1 MSSILSDRTR
11 NAARLVLCASISV
24 WLWGQNTGS
33 LFGTVTDSSGA
44 AISAANVTATHVQT
58 GTVRITVANQNGDW
72 SLPLLPVGTFRV
84 RVSMDGFKEGVLSDI
99 LLQVSENRR
108 VDIALEI
115 GAVTERVEIQAQAA
129 QVETRTGTIAE
140 VIDSKRIAELP
151 LNGRNPVQLVLLVP
165 GVGRRGPRDQQ
176 QNETVS
182 VNGSAQRGNN
192 FALDGGDNHD
202 PFFNTPAPFPNPDA
216 LQEFSIETNGYGAD
230 RGRNA
235 GIFVSAVTKSGT
247 NQVHGTAFWYLRND
261 ALNARDFFAVTV
273 PPFKRNQFG
282 GTIGGPIVKD
292 RTFFFASYQGT
303 EERSAPGV
311 TTALVPDQAMRGGD
325 FSQLNRV
332 IRDPDG
338 GVFPGGVIPANR
350 LYAPAN
356 KFLDTFIP
364 LPNLPGNLLSFAS
377 KERVSDR
384 QLVTKVDHQLTGA
397 HRLSFRFLWND
408 NATQQAV
415 GTIPDLLAS
424 IPYKNWNGTA
434 SDTWIVSP
442 TIVNTFTFTIQNIER
457 DQQAITPG
465 NVGWKDFGTGIVRA
479 HREDTVAATDTQ
491 VIGYWNAFTRH
502 PLYQQRYFYH
512 LRNETAATL
521 GSHFLKFG
529 GEWRYNNVDRRER
542 FRGDPNIIFRGQI
555 TGDAM
560 ADFML
565 GRPDA
570 INQNSGNEFF
580 PVGSEISLF
589 LQDDWKV
596 NRRLTVNLG
605 LRWEPFIPPPDRRGT
620 GGMFRPGEQSTFFP
634 RAPLGLVY
642 WGRDAVVPDKYG
654 VGNIWNNWSP
664 RLGFAWD
671 PTGSGKTSI
680 RGAWGYFYAVRA
692 LQQTLGNAGPGFVLA
707 TNMNPVPGGMADPYR
722 TVGGNPYPFTAPET
736 DQERQTFEF
745 IRPVS
750 VAGFGSG
757 FRNGIVQQ
765 WNVNVQRQVG
775 QAWVFTAAYVANAG
789 QYLES
794 TNEANPGVFGQPGNL
809 QQRRLYPAF
818 ASIGQATSEAESSFH
833 SLQLTANRRFAKG
846 LTLLGSYTWGKNLD
860 TSATPQDGKSFAW
873 EKALSANNIAHRF
886 VASFIWEIPRF
897 QVAPAW
903 GLLINGW
910 EVNGI
915 ISAETGLPFNV
926 LSGRDNS
933 GTGINNDRPSLVGN
947 PRLDSGRS
955 KAEKILKYF
964 EPSAFQQNAAGTFGN
979 AGRNILVG
987 PGFSSVDLGIVKT
1000 FRVTETHRVRFRT
1013 ESFNTLNRTNLDNPN
1028 GNLLSPQVGRI
1039 TSAGSPRVFQFAL
1052 RYEF

>member
-1 MSSILSDRTR
+1 MTLLS
-11 NAARLVLCASISV
+11 NALKTTACRFAIAALLAGA
-24 WLWGQNTGS
+24 LPAQNTGS

-44 AISAANVTATHVQT
+44 AIAGAGVSATHVQT
-58 GTVRITVANQNGDW
+58 GLVRSTTANQNGDW
-72 SLPLLPVGTFRV
+72 NLASLPVGTFQV
-84 RVSMDGFKEGVLSDI
+84 RITSQGFKEGILSDV

-108 VDIALEI
+108 VDFALEV
-115 GAVTERVEIQAQAA
+115 GSVSERVEVQAQAA

-151 LNGRNPVQLVLLVP
+151 LNGRNPVQLQLLVP

-192 FALDGGDNHD
+192 YALDGGDNHD

-235 GIFVSAVTKSGT
+235 GIFVSAVTKSGS
-247 NQVHGTAFWYLRND
+247 NQIHGTAFWYLRND
-261 ALNARDFFAVTV
+261 KLNARDFFAVTV

-282 GTIGGPIVKD
+282 GTVGGPIRRD
-292 RTFFFASYQGT
+292 QTFFFVSYQGT

-311 TTALVPDQAMRGGD
+311 TTALVPDRAMRGGD

-332 IRDPDG
+332 IRDPSG
-338 GVFPGGVIPANR
+338 GVFPGGVIPVSR

-377 KERVSDR
+377 KERVSDK
-384 QLVTKVDHQLTGA
+384 QFVTKVDHQLTAA
-397 HRLSFRFLWND
+397 HRLSFRLLWND
-408 NATQQAV
+408 NDSQQAV

-434 SDTWIVSP
+434 SDSWIVSP
-442 TIVNTFTFTIQNIER
+442 TVVNTLTFTIQNIER

-465 NVGWKDFGTGIVRA
+465 NVGWRDFGTGIVRA
-479 HREDTVAATDTQ
+479 HREDTVAATDTN
-491 VIGYWNAFTRH
+491 VIGYWYAFTRH

-512 LRNETAATL
+512 VRNETAATVA
-521 GSHFLKFG
+521 SHFLKFG
-529 GEWRYNNVDRRER
+529 GEWRYNILDRRER
-542 FRGDPNIIFRGQI
+542 FRGDPGIVFRGQI

-565 GRPDA
+565 GRPDSIA
-570 INQNSGNEFF
+570 QNSGNEFF
-580 PVGSEISLF
+580 PVGHEVSLF
-589 LQDDWKV
+589 FQDDWKV
-596 NRRLTVNLG
+596 NRRLTLNLG

-620 GGMFRPGEQSTFFP
+620 GAMFRPGEQSTFFP

-642 WGRDAVVPDKYG
+642 WGRDAVVPEKYG

-664 RLGFAWD
+664 RLGFAFD

-680 RGAWGYFYAVRA
+680 RGAYGLFYAVRA
-692 LQQTLGNAGPGFVLA
+692 LQQTLGNAGPGYVLA
-707 TNMNPVPGGMADPYR
+707 TNINPVPGGMADPYQ
-722 TVGGNPYPFTAPET
+722 TVGGNPYPFTPPET
-736 DQERQTFEF
+736 EQERRSFEF

-750 VAGFGSG
+750 VAGFGPD

-765 WNVNVQRQVG
+765 WNLNIQRQVG
-775 QAWVFTAAYVANAG
+775 SDWIFTAAYVANAG
-789 QYLES
+789 RYLES
-794 TNEANPGVFGQPGNL
+794 TTEANPGVFGRPGNL
-809 QQRRLYPAF
+809 QQRRVYPVF
-818 ASIGQATSEAESSFH
+818 ASIGQATSEADSTFH
-833 SLQLTANRRFAKG
+833 SMQLTANRRFAKG
-846 LTLLGSYTWGKNLD
+846 LTLLASYTWGKNLD
-860 TSATPQDGKSFAW
+860 TSATPQDGRDFRR

-886 VASFIWEIPRF
+886 VASFIWEIPRAR
-897 QVAPAW
+897 VNPAL

-910 EVNGI
+910 ELNGI
-915 ISAETGLPFNV
+915 ISAESGLPFNV
-926 LSGRDNS
+926 VSGRDNS
-933 GTGINNDRPSLVGN
+933 GTGVNADRPDLIGN
-947 PRLDSGRS
+947 PYLDTGRP
-955 KAEKILKYF
+955 KAERILKYF
-964 EPSAFQQNAAGTFGN
+964 DPAAFAQNAPGTFGN
-979 AGRNILVG
+979 AGRNLIVG
-987 PGFSSVDLGIVKT
+987 PGASSVDLGIVKT
-1000 FRVTETHRVRFRT
+1000 FRIKEQHRVRFRA
-1013 ESFNTLNRTNLDNPN
+1013 ESFNTMNRTNLDNPN